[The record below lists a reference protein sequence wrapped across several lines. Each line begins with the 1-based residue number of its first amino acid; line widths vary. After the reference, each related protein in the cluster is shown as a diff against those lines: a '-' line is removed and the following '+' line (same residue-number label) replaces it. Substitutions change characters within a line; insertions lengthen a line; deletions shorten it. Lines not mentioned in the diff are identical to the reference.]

1 MKYLLSVARRLAM
14 PLTLAACGMTGL
26 QAQTTK
32 LPVQLGVASYNI
44 HHGEGTDGKFDY
56 HRLAKQLERWQPDVI
71 ALQEVD
77 SMTTRSGKTYA
88 LGTLAE
94 MTRYY
99 ETFCPAMD
107 YQGGK
112 YGIGL
117 LSRQKPLKVKS
128 YALPGKEE
136 PRRLVVA
143 EFKDYAV
150 ACTHLSLN
158 AEERMASLPIIL
170 EAARNTDKPFIL
182 AGDWNDTPDSPFIKA
197 MAKEF
202 DFCSNTQQATY
213 PSDTPKDCIDY
224 IAIYKRGREKTGPK
238 QVWEGP
244 FINEP
249 AVVTSRTVG
258 TDKVA
263 SDHRAIFAHFA
274 LPTPANKLM
283 TTPPYLQLATPTS
296 VNVMFQTNSVCHCWV
311 EFGTDSLHTQRAR
324 TILDGQE
331 VCYDIE
337 NNILLKDLK
346 PGTRYFYRVCAQELL
361 LKRAYENHF
370 GGDTLRTKFYSFTT
384 PDIGK
389 DDEFV
394 CAIFNDLHESKETY
408 DALRQLMEQEGVN
421 PNFVIFN
428 GDCLPE
434 PTNREHALRMIHA
447 LADPINGAERPII
460 FLRGNHEI
468 RNYYSAGMHH
478 QIGYYNDKTYAAFTR
493 GNTRFVLLDCGEDK
507 PDDTGVYA
515 GLNDFTQL
523 RLDQVAFLKK
533 ELKSKDFKQ
542 AKHHVLIS
550 HIPVF
555 GDLDNYR
562 PCLDLWG
569 PLLKKAPFDVAIA
582 AHTHSAAFY
591 PEGTDGCQFPV
602 YVGGGPSVKEGTV
615 SILTLKNGKLSMRVL
630 SNNPKS
636 RWTLDISK

>member
-1 MKYLLSVARRLAM
+1 MKHLLSVVRRLAM

-26 QAQTTK
+26 QAQTAK

-88 LGTLAE
+88 LGALAE
-94 MTRYY
+94 ITRYY

-158 AEERMASLPIIL
+158 AEERMASLLVIL
-170 EAARNTDKPFIL
+170 EAARSTDKPFIL

-202 DFCSNTQQATY
+202 DFCSSTQQATY

-224 IAIYKRGREKTGPK
+224 IAIYKHGREKTGPK

-274 LPTPANKLM
+274 LPTPVSKLM

-384 PDIGK
+384 PDIGN
-389 DDEFV
+389 DDQFV

-408 DALRQLMEQEGVN
+408 DALRQLMEQEGIN
-421 PNFVIFN
+421 PDFVIFN

-447 LADPINGAERPII
+447 LADPSMVQNAPSSSCAATMKSATTIRLECTTKSAITTTRPTPPSRAETRASCCSTAERISPTTLAYMLASTTSPNCVSTKPN
-460 FLRGNHEI
+460 FSR
-468 RNYYSAGMHH
+468 RNSRAKISNRPNTTCSSATSPSSETLTITAHALTSGARYS
-478 QIGYYNDKTYAAFTR
+478 
-493 GNTRFVLLDCGEDK
+493 
-507 PDDTGVYA
+507 
-515 GLNDFTQL
+515 
-523 RLDQVAFLKK
+523 KK
-533 ELKSKDFKQ
+533 
-542 AKHHVLIS
+542 H
-550 HIPVF
+550 
-555 GDLDNYR
+555 
-562 PCLDLWG
+562 
-569 PLLKKAPFDVAIA
+569 
-582 AHTHSAAFY
+582 
-591 PEGTDGCQFPV
+591 
-602 YVGGGPSVKEGTV
+602 
-615 SILTLKNGKLSMRVL
+615 LS
-630 SNNPKS
+630 
-636 RWTLDISK
+636 T

>member
-26 QAQTTK
+26 QAQTAK

-88 LGTLAE
+88 LGALAE
-94 MTRYY
+94 ITRYY

-117 LSRQKPLKVKS
+117 LSRQKPLKVTS

-158 AEERMASLPIIL
+158 AEERMASLPVIL
-170 EAARNTDKPFIL
+170 EAARSTDKPFVIS
-182 AGDWNDTPDSPFIKA
+182 GDWNDTPDSPFIKA
-197 MAKEF
+197 LSK
-202 DFCSNTQQATY
+202 DFCLRSNTRLATF
-213 PSDTPKDCIDY
+213 PADNPKDCIDY
-224 IAIYKRGREKTGPK
+224 IAVYKRSGEPNYSRSYCY
-238 QVWEGP
+238 V
-244 FINEP
+244 NEP
-249 AVVTSRTVG
+249 AVVTTATIGSS
-258 TDKVA
+258 KIA
-263 SDHRAIFAHFA
+263 SDHRPIFAKMIF
-274 LPTPANKLM
+274 PTPVEKLM
-283 TTPPYLQLATPTS
+283 TTKPYLQLSTPTS
-296 VNVMFQTNSVCHCWV
+296 VNVMFQTNSVSHCWV
-311 EFGTDSLHTQRAR
+311 EFGTDTLHTQRAR
-324 TILDGQE
+324 TLLDGQE

-337 NNILLKDLK
+337 NNIQLKNLQ
-346 PGTRYFYRVCAQELL
+346 PGTRYFYRICATEIL
-361 LKRAYENHF
+361 LKQAYATHF
-370 GGDTLRTKFYSFTT
+370 AGDTLRTPFYSFRT
-384 PDIGK
+384 PDTKNNG
-389 DDEFV
+389 DFV

-408 DALRQLMEQEGVN
+408 DTLRQLMEQEGIN
-421 PNFVIFN
+421 PDFVIFN

-434 PTNREHALRMIHA
+434 PANREHALRMIHA

-468 RNYYSAGMHH
+468 RNCYSAGMHH
-478 QIGYYNDKTYAAFTR
+478 QIGYYNDKTYSAFTQ

-507 PDDTGVYA
+507 PDNSDVYA

-523 RLDQVAFLKK
+523 RLDQAEFLKK
-533 ELKSKDFKQ
+533 ELRSKDFKQ
-542 AKHHVLIS
+542 AKHRVLIS

-555 GDLDNYR
+555 GNTDKHR
-562 PCLDLWG
+562 PCLELWG
-569 PLLKKAPFDVAIA
+569 SLLKNAPFDVAIG

-591 PEGTDGCQFPV
+591 PEGTDGCQFPA
-602 YVGGGPSVKEGTV
+602 YVGGGPSVKKGTV

-636 RWTLDISK
+636 RWTLDMK

>member
-1 MKYLLSVARRLAM
+1 MKHLLSVARRLAM

-26 QAQTTK
+26 QAQTAK

-77 SMTTRSGKTYA
+77 SMTTRSRKTYA
-88 LGTLAE
+88 LGALAE
-94 MTRYY
+94 ITRYY

-117 LSRQKPLKVKS
+117 LSRQKPLKVTS

-158 AEERMASLPIIL
+158 AEERMASLPVIL
-170 EAARNTDKPFIL
+170 EAARSTDKPFIL

-202 DFCSNTQQATY
+202 DFCSSTQQATY

-224 IAIYKRGREKTGPK
+224 IAIYKRGREKSGPK

-274 LPTPANKLM
+274 LPTPVSKLM

-331 VCYDIE
+331 VC
-337 NNILLKDLK
+337 
-346 PGTRYFYRVCAQELL
+346 A
-361 LKRAYENHF
+361 
-370 GGDTLRTKFYSFTT
+370 TT
-384 PDIGK
+384 
-389 DDEFV
+389 
-394 CAIFNDLHESKETY
+394 SKTT
-408 DALRQLMEQEGVN
+408 
-421 PNFVIFN
+421 F
-428 GDCLPE
+428 
-434 PTNREHALRMIHA
+434 
-447 LADPINGAERPII
+447 
-460 FLRGNHEI
+460 
-468 RNYYSAGMHH
+468 S
-478 QIGYYNDKTYAAFTR
+478 
-493 GNTRFVLLDCGEDK
+493 
-507 PDDTGVYA
+507 
-515 GLNDFTQL
+515 
-523 RLDQVAFLKK
+523 
-533 ELKSKDFKQ
+533 
-542 AKHHVLIS
+542 
-550 HIPVF
+550 
-555 GDLDNYR
+555 
-562 PCLDLWG
+562 
-569 PLLKKAPFDVAIA
+569 
-582 AHTHSAAFY
+582 
-591 PEGTDGCQFPV
+591 
-602 YVGGGPSVKEGTV
+602 
-615 SILTLKNGKLSMRVL
+615 
-630 SNNPKS
+630 
-636 RWTLDISK
+636 